1 MGYQLRTIKTP
12 EVARLEPL
20 YRELAR
26 YHNEVS
32 AHFGGSYPSVPIED
46 QLREC
51 AEDLAAG
58 KAEVAVIEKCGELIA
73 LCKVDVVGNRGY
85 LDELVVMPGHR
96 GQGLGSRLMDWA
108 DGVFRARDVRQ
119 VELRVIVG
127 NGGARRLYERM
138 ASCPRCWRCGGFSS
152 AAGARRRP
160 VCRFDLPWG
169 PRRTSRPAV

>member
-1 MGYQLRTIKTP
+1 MEYQLRTIKTP

-26 YHNEVS
+26 HHNEVS
-32 AHFGGSYPSVPIED
+32 THFGGSYPSVPIED

-58 KAEVAVIEKCGELIA
+58 KTEVAVIEKCGELVA
-73 LCKVDVVGNRGY
+73 LCKADVVGDRGY
-85 LDELVVMPGHR
+85 LDELVVMSGHR

-119 VELRVIVG
+119 VELRIIVG
-127 NGGARRLYERM
+127 NEGAQCLYERH
-138 ASCPRCWRCGGFSS
+138 GFLPSVLEM
-152 AAGARRRP
+152 RR
-160 VCRFDLPWG
+160 LQ
-169 PRRTSRPAV
+169 